1 MIPGLGRSPGEGKG
15 KTRQKRNS
23 RMSCRVFP
31 RILLD
36 CLCVEEE
43 RSLPLSTFMPMHP
56 CLTPL
61 PGCSPLGSSLLE
73 TGRAFSS
80 VQHYLHA
87 FVFISSLRSPECVYV
102 CVSAL
107 GRLVS
112 SYRLPT
118 ATFLGFPGGSDRKE
132 SVCNAGDLGLIPGL
146 GRSPGGKHGNPL

>member
-1 MIPGLGRSPGEGKG
+1 MFLEPKLVWKRLDSETAIHNTPQWRTGVGGRPYPHLSLTLTPQEITGAVDRDPAFLYEHGVNRD

-80 VQHYLHA
+80 VQHYLHH
-87 FVFISSLRSPECVYV
+87 L
-102 CVSAL
+102 
-107 GRLVS
+107 
-112 SYRLPT
+112 LPT
-118 ATFLGFPGGSDRKE
+118 TVFS
-132 SVCNAGDLGLIPGL
+132 AG
-146 GRSPGGKHGNPL
+146 